1 MGGNFHC
8 WWSKNKTS
16 KEDAAVKI
24 YHAPPSDFR
33 RSKMVLMNNVA
44 ILPCGKSDG
53 NSKCS
58 YLHFDIQSKICVKQ
72 IITTTC
78 INGAIF
84 NLDSKEQNTSK
95 SGKGTNSKG
104 WRGNFLYLHSQ
115 SGLNPIRNCAK
126 GIKYGNKNKNVA
138 FMSLIHTIPRM
149 GSFSSFVNKKL
160 DYCEAFNC
168 HSFQHMDAN

>member
-1 MGGNFHC
+1 MEI
-8 WWSKNKTS
+8 SIAD
-16 KEDAAVKI
+16 EVKI
-24 YHAPPSDFR
+24 RDQKKMQQLRFIRLHPQISEGA
-33 RSKMVLMNNVA
+33 KMVLMNDVA
-44 ILPCGKSDG
+44 ILPWGKSDG

-149 GSFSSFVNKKL
+149 GLFQALLTRNK
-160 DYCEAFNC
+160 D
-168 HSFQHMDAN
+168 